1 METNSSG
8 EDLVIKTR
16 KPYTITKQRER
27 WTEEEHNRF
36 LEALRL
42 YGRAWQ
48 KIEEHVATKTA
59 VQIRSHAQKFF
70 SKRVTGFL
78 SISQV
83 EKEAEA
89 KGVAMGQALDI
100 AIPPPRP
107 KRKPSNPYPR
117 KTGSGNIPI
126 FKTGVSDGKESL
138 GSEKVSLPEMANEEQ
153 SNLEETLQE
162 DNCSDCFTHQDL
174 SAAPSMNKSSVET
187 SNTTTFREFLP
198 SREEVRQNNRIRKE
212 SDSEN
217 CSDLNAKP
225 LESDVVDNEQGP
237 QTYQR
242 RIPVPVPLRSSMTSP
257 LSHPPSVADEN
268 DAPRY
273 SHPHAAA
280 GDYQSFPNHIVSN
293 LIQTPSLYTAAT
305 FASSFWPPDS
315 VGGGSPVQGNLP
327 PNLAAMAAA
336 TVAAASAWWAANGLL
351 PLCAPFSPGG
361 LTCPPPATFGPS
373 GEVDDTKASTLPRV
387 SAQNGERMNEQEQ
400 SEASKARSSV
410 ESEEV
415 ENGSKPGCHEQPSAA
430 GETDAKG
437 SDGASDR
444 KQVDRSSCGSNTPSS
459 SDDVEA
465 DASERQENDTNGEV
479 KEANAADTVNPQTS
493 ESNARRSRISSNLTD
508 PWKAVSDEG
517 RIAFRAL
524 FAREVL
530 PQSFSYQKENREEEE
545 EQQEEQQHRYP
556 MELDLNCTAQLT
568 PVDDDQEEQ
577 RNVGFLGIGLGASK
591 LSRGRTG
598 FKPYKRCST
607 EAKESRIIHTNPIIH
622 VEQKDPKRIRLE
634 THAST

>member
-70 SKRVTGFL
+70 SK
-78 SISQV
+78 V

-89 KGVAMGQALDI
+89 KGVPMGQALDI

-117 KTGSGNIPI
+117 KTGSGAIPML
-126 FKTGVSDGKESL
+126 KSGVNDGKESL
-138 GSEKVSLPEMANEEQ
+138 GSQKVSPPEMANED
-153 SNLEETLQE
+153 LQE
-162 DNCSDCFTHQDL
+162 DNCSDCFTHQHL
-174 SAAPSMNKSSVET
+174 SAASSMNKSSVET
-187 SNTTTFREFLP
+187 SNASTFREFLP
-198 SREEVRQNNRIRKE
+198 SREEGSQNNGIRKE
-212 SDSEN
+212 PNPANYSG
-217 CSDLNAKP
+217 LNAKH
-225 LESDVVDNEQGP
+225 LENDVVNNEQEP
-237 QTYQR
+237 QTYPR
-242 RIPVPVPLRSSMTSP
+242 RIPVVVPLGSSITSS
-257 LSHPPSVADEN
+257 LSHPLSMPDEN
-268 DAPRY
+268 DAPRNSY
-273 SHPHAAA
+273 PHTA
-280 GDYQSFPNHIVSN
+280 QSFPDHIMSA
-293 LIQTPSLYTAAT
+293 LSQTPALYTAAT

-315 VGGGSPVQGNLP
+315 GGGPPGQGNLP

-351 PLCAPFSPGG
+351 PLCAPFSSGG
-361 LTCPPPATFGPS
+361 LTCHPPTTFGPS
-373 GEVDDTKASTLPRV
+373 GEVDHTKAGTLLHV
-387 SAQNGERMNEQEQ
+387 SAQSRERMDQEH
-400 SEASKARSSV
+400 SEASKARSSLD
-410 ESEEV
+410 SEEI
-415 ENGSKPGCHEQPSAA
+415 ENGIKPDCHEQPSATA
-430 GETDAKG
+430 ETDVKG
-437 SDGASDR
+437 SDGARDR

-465 DASERQENDTNGEV
+465 DASERQENGTNPEV
-479 KEANAADTVNPQTS
+479 KEVNADTTNPQTA

-517 RIAFRAL
+517 RIAFQAL

-530 PQSFSYQKENREEEE
+530 PQSFSYQKDYREED
-545 EQQEEQQHRYP
+545 QQEHRYP
-556 MELDLNCTAQLT
+556 MELDLNCTAQLA
-568 PVDDDQEEQ
+568 PVDDDQEEK
-577 RNVGFLGIGLGASK
+577 RNIGFLGMGLDASK
-591 LSRGRTG
+591 QSRGRTG
-598 FKPYKRCST
+598 FKPYKRCSM
-607 EAKESRIIHTNPIIH
+607 EAKESRVISTNPIIH
-622 VEQKDPKRIRLE
+622 VEQKDSKRIRLE
-634 THAST
+634 TQAST